1 MEDKDGKKQTSR
13 ARKAAM
19 CDVNGTRKE
28 FLVALPEAGVKLLIA
43 EMRDPR
49 DKPLLYLFANVV
61 MFTIPTAALVYF
73 LPPNHWMGLAYVCTN
88 YALFLQ
94 RFALALHYAE
104 HNKLFKKDSHFE
116 FLNRLPSVV
125 LCPLFGIPAGMY
137 RLHHVIMHHVENN
150 QFPLDASS
158 TEPYQRDNVW
168 HFVQYL
174 FKYMVGG
181 WFVLPIYAAKKKL
194 WSLLGEVLAVEAVYL
209 VLVYSLYQHNHV
221 ATTWVFIVPFCITSF
236 ALMFGN
242 WSQHVFIDPKAP
254 QNCYRM
260 TYNCINCADNQ
271 KTFNDGY
278 HIIHHLNSKLHW
290 TQLPIQFMETIEKH
304 IEEGALV
311 FEGIGFFDVG
321 LAVFTGRLDWLA
333 DRCVFLQESLDFQD
347 KDSLKR
353 IMRERLKPIVR

>member
-1 MEDKDGKKQTSR
+1 MEIKR
-13 ARKAAM
+13 AKIGATR
-19 CDVNGTRKE
+19 DVNGTRKE
-28 FLVALPEAGVKLLIA
+28 YLVALPEALEKGVVA

-49 DKPLLYLFANVV
+49 DKPLLYLFINVV
-61 MFTIPTAALVYF
+61 MFTIPTAVLVYA
-73 LPPNHWMGLAYVCTN
+73 LPANHWVGLAYVCTN
-88 YALFLQ
+88 YILFLQ

-104 HNKLFKKDSHFE
+104 HNKIFKKESQFE
-116 FLNRLPSVV
+116 FLNRVPSLV

-137 RLHHVIMHHVENN
+137 RLHHVVMHHVENN

-158 TEPYQRDNVW
+158 TEPYQRDSVM
-168 HFVQYL
+168 HFIQYL

-181 WFVLPIYAAKKKL
+181 WIVLPLYAAKKKL
-194 WSLLGEVLAVEAVYL
+194 WSLLVEVLAVEFVYL
-209 VLVYSLYQHNHV
+209 LLVYSLYQHNPV
-221 ATTWVFIVPFCITSF
+221 ATTWVFIFPFCITSF

-260 TYNCINCADNQ
+260 TYNCINCPDNQ

-290 TQLPIQFMETIEKH
+290 TQLPVQFMETLGKH
-304 IEEGALV
+304 GEEGALV

-321 LAVFTGRLDWLA
+321 LAVFMGRLDWLA
-333 DRCVFLQESLDFQD
+333 DRCVFLQDGVDSASK
-347 KDSLKR
+347 KDLLKG
-353 IMRERLKPIVR
+353 IMTERLRPIVR